1 MRWNR
6 LAFVLSKILLTI
18 LWANNTNPTKISRGL
33 EGWRSSPDFV
43 NEFNVIIR
51 TLFLMEKYFP
61 EFPGSAENYAS
72 KGIRNNGRCFFLQYS
87 RNTQTLQF
95 SRITLLK
102 LFTSFA
108 IGHMDI
114 CISHLMPL
122 VSFHNPWNYQKT
134 RGLLMFTRSTKRDQ
148 QHEMGYVDHGTLFY
162 RMTGIIDISF
172 FLWLFRLMGRKESLL

>member
-1 MRWNR
+1 MCYI
-6 LAFVLSKILLTI
+6 FTKYYCTKIAKLIWCAVEPTCI
-18 LWANNTNPTKISRGL
+18 CFIKNITNNTNPTKISRGL

-122 VSFHNPWNYQKT
+122 VSFHNP
-134 RGLLMFTRSTKRDQ
+134 
-148 QHEMGYVDHGTLFY
+148 
-162 RMTGIIDISF
+162 
-172 FLWLFRLMGRKESLL
+172 